1 MTAVDVKGV
10 CKAFGDRRVLDGIEL
25 AVEPG
30 EIFALLGPS
39 GSGKTTLLRIVAGLE
54 SADEGSVSFGD
65 GVSGNGIPGRDVGF
79 VMQRPAAFRRTVFEN
94 VAYGLRLR
102 EVPEEKIDRQVATAL
117 DRVGLAA
124 ARDAKAWTLSAGEAQ
139 RMCFARAAV
148 LEPRVLLLDEVT
160 ANLDPTNVALLE
172 AAIRG
177 YNALVGA
184 TVLIVTHNPFQARRV
199 GQRAGLL
206 LDGKLI
212 EVSDVRAFFESPK
225 DARTRAFVRGE
236 MPY

>member
-1 MTAVDVKGV
+1 
-10 CKAFGDRRVLDGIEL
+10 
-25 AVEPG
+25 
-30 EIFALLGPS
+30 
-39 GSGKTTLLRIVAGLE
+39 
-54 SADEGSVSFGD
+54 
-65 GVSGNGIPGRDVGF
+65 
-79 VMQRPAAFRRTVFEN
+79 
-94 VAYGLRLR
+94 
-102 EVPEEKIDRQVATAL
+102 
-117 DRVGLAA
+117 
-124 ARDAKAWTLSAGEAQ
+124 
-139 RMCFARAAV
+139 MCFARAAV

-206 LDGKLI
+206 LDGRLI